1 MGHSEEL
8 GTGIKN
14 VYQYIEQYSGS
25 RNVDFSEKDVFI
37 VKVPL
42 KEVINQETEN
52 KAAQK
57 AAQKTAQKTAQKA
70 AQKVISGTRKEI
82 LNLLKRNPEYTKDD
96 LKEILGK
103 ADGTIKEHLSILKK
117 EGYIKRVGGRKSGHW
132 KIIENENL

>member
-8 GTGIKN
+8 GTGIRN

-25 RNVDFSEKDVFI
+25 RNVDFSEQDVFI
-37 VKVPL
+37 VRVPL
-42 KEVINQETEN
+42 KEVINQETVN
-52 KAAQK
+52 K

-132 KIIENENL
+132 EIIENENL